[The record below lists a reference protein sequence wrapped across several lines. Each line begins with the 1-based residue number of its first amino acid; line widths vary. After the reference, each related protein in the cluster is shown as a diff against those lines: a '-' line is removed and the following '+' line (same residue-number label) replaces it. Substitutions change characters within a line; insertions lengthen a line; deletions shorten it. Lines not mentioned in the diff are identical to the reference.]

1 MTSGRLCSFS
11 WKQIGALSNC
21 SGFQIAQAI
30 KINRQWHE
38 LFLPAYSISSSNID
52 GLYHNVSPEL
62 FFLKLVNLLS
72 QNLIETR
79 VILQWF
85 DWIKIINYY
94 MCREIYLGF
103 IIWDIKVPIERAIS
117 LRRRCSGQ
125 GCVCGHTLIV
135 GQVQLQSSTCH
146 GACRP
151 WSVTHFFA
159 AIASTALWLSQQGKR
174 VVTLEKFWSIF
185 QPEFYQGPEAQ
196 DQNRDLK
203 FGVLDPGWLT
213 KIEISHDPEG
223 VRSSSLNGR

>member
-1 MTSGRLCSFS
+1 
-11 WKQIGALSNC
+11 
-21 SGFQIAQAI
+21 
-30 KINRQWHE
+30 
-38 LFLPAYSISSSNID
+38 
-52 GLYHNVSPEL
+52 
-62 FFLKLVNLLS
+62 
-72 QNLIETR
+72 
-79 VILQWF
+79 
-85 DWIKIINYY
+85 

-151 WSVTHFFA
+151 WSVAHFFA

-223 VRSSSLNGR
+223 VRSSSLNGSAHSCVTSGRLCSFSWKQIGALSNCSGVRRRSPVQTFRYPPMMP